1 MDEIFDRIKDTAA
14 KARENAERIAKE
26 VAKRTSKAITQT
38 KLSFAVNEAENKIKD
53 VYTEIGK
60 ALYTMHLN
68 GENTNDS
75 FAASF
80 EQLDKLNEDLELINA
95 KLAEL
100 KNSVKCDECGA
111 YNENDAEYCAKCG
124 SQLNHKEAEAEAE
137 DDIDSAFAEAEDDDE
152 EVIVIDPKKPE

>member
-1 MDEIFDRIKDTAA
+1 MDEIFDKIKDRAA
-14 KARENAERIAKE
+14 KAKDNAEKIAKE

-60 ALYTMHLN
+60 ALYAMHLD
-68 GENTNDS
+68 GEDKDDT

-80 EQLDKLNEDLELINA
+80 EQLDKLNEELEMINA
-95 KLAEL
+95 KIAEL

-111 YNENDAEYCAKCG
+111 YNANDAEYCAKCG
-124 SQLNHKEAEAEAE
+124 SQLDHSEAEVEAE
-137 DDIDSAFAEAEDDDE
+137 DEIDGAFAETEDDDE
-152 EVIVIDPKKPE
+152 EVIVINPKKPE